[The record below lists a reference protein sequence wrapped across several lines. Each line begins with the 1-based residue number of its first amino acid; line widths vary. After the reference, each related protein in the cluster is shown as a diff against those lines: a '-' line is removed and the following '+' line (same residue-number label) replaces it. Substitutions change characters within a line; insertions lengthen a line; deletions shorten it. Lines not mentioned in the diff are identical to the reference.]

1 MTTRPLNDSTTRPLD
16 HSTKP
21 KETIYLVDG
30 SSYIYRA
37 YHAIRHL
44 SNSKGLPTNAS
55 FGFTRMLLKLFEDR
69 QPSYLAMVFDAKG
82 PTFRHEIYK
91 EYKANRPPMP
101 EDLSIQIPYIKKIVE
116 GFNIP
121 SLELNGYEA
130 DDIIGTIAG
139 KATEKGYKT
148 VIVTGD
154 KDFKQ
159 LISKSASL
167 WDPMK
172 DRSITYEGFKEELSI
187 EPEQW
192 IDILGLA
199 GDSSDNIPGVPGI
212 GAKTAVK
219 LVKQFGNIA
228 HLLEHIDQVKQ
239 KRLRENL
246 IAHVAQAQLSRRLVA
261 IDINVPL
268 SYNFQDF
275 RVVPPD
281 REKLGVLF
289 RKLEFRQLQKDFSP
303 EQDLSKKSY
312 RTIFSDSELRA
323 LIEDLKKA
331 GTFTFDLETT
341 STDPMTAEIVGLS
354 FSCRSHEAAYIPCAH
369 SYPDVPAQLE
379 LGNVLRSLK
388 PLLEDPACLKVG
400 QNIKYDTTILKRYGI
415 AVGGIMFDTMIASY
429 LLNPSIRAHN
439 LEAIARDYLNHKMI
453 TYKEVTG
460 RGRGTRPPRLARM
473 AGVALRFDEV
483 PIESASTYSCEDAD
497 ITLMAS
503 QVLGPKL
510 KEKGFESLFNDVEMP
525 LVPVLIDMEMTGIRV
540 DSDRLIELSKDFE
553 QQLHL
558 LEDQIFSVAGESF
571 NINSH
576 QQLGKILFEKLNLP
590 YQKKTKKKTGYST
603 DLEVLTTLS
612 NQHELPGLVLRY
624 RSLSKLKS
632 TYTDA
637 LLGLVHPDTGRIHTS
652 YNQTVT
658 ATGRLSSSDPNL
670 QNIPIRTEEG
680 RKIRESFI
688 PRQGWRLLS
697 ADYSQIELRILA
709 HYSEDPVLVKAFE
722 EDEDIHARTASEVFQ
737 LFPEF
742 ITPDMRRQAKVINF
756 GIIYGMSPFRLSKE
770 LGISTGTA
778 KKYIENYFVQYK
790 GVKEYIDR
798 TIETAREKGKV
809 TTLLNRHRYL
819 PDIRSK
825 NRTARE
831 AAERTAINTPI
842 QGTAADLIKVAMIRL
857 HDAIQSEG
865 LKAKM
870 VLQVHDELVF
880 EVPPEEVSRL
890 KDLVKRIMEGVHPL
904 KVPIKVDI
912 NAGKNWAEAH

>member
-1 MTTRPLNDSTTRPLD
+1 MLVKNDSD
-16 HSTKP
+16 MK
-21 KETIYLVDG
+21 KEDAIYLVDG

-55 FGFTRMLLKLFEDR
+55 FGFVRMLLKLLEDR

-101 EDLSIQIPYIKKIVE
+101 EDLSVQVPYIKKIVE

-130 DDIIGTIAG
+130 DDIIGTIAV
-139 KATEKGYKT
+139 KATEKGYKA

-159 LISKSASL
+159 IISKSASL

-192 IDILGLA
+192 IDVLGLA

-212 GAKTAVK
+212 GAKTAIK
-219 LVKQFGNIA
+219 LVKEFGNID

-239 KRLRENL
+239 KKLRDNL
-246 IAHVAQAQLSRRLVA
+246 MAHIAQAQLSRKLVA

-268 SYNFQDF
+268 PFNFQDF
-275 RVVPPD
+275 TVVPPD

-289 RKLEFRQLQKDFSP
+289 RDLEFRQLQKDFAP
-303 EQDLSKKSY
+303 QQDLSKKSY
-312 RTIFSDSELRA
+312 QTVFSDSELRS

-331 GTFTFDLETT
+331 GTFALDLETT
-341 STDPMTAEIVGLS
+341 STDPMRAEIVGLS
-354 FSCRSHEAAYIPCAH
+354 FSCRPHEAAYIPCAH
-369 SYPDVPAQLE
+369 SYPDAPAQLE
-379 LGNVLRSLK
+379 IDHVLSALR
-388 PLLEDPACLKVG
+388 PLLEDPNYLKVG
-400 QNIKYDTTILKRYGI
+400 QNIKYDTIILKRYGI
-415 AVGGIMFDTMIASY
+415 AVKGIMFDTMVASY
-429 LLNPSIRAHN
+429 LLNPSLRAHN
-439 LEAIARDYLNHKMI
+439 LDAIARDYLNHKMI
-453 TYKEVTG
+453 TYAEVTG
-460 RGRGTRPPRLARM
+460 GGKR
-473 AGVALRFDEV
+473 ALRFDQV

-503 QVLGPKL
+503 RVLGPKL
-510 KEKGFESLFNDVEMP
+510 KEKGFESLFHDVEMP
-525 LVPVLIDMEMTGIRV
+525 LIPVLLDMEMTGIQV
-540 DSDRLIELSKDFE
+540 DTDRLIELSKDFE

-558 LEDQIFSVAGESF
+558 LEDQIFSMAGESF
-571 NINSH
+571 NISSH

-590 YQKKTKKKTGYST
+590 CQKKTKKKTGYST
-603 DLEVLTTLS
+603 DLEVLTSLS
-612 NQHELPGLVLRY
+612 NQHELPALVLRY
-624 RSLSKLKS
+624 RSLAKLKS

-688 PRQGWRLLS
+688 PRQGWRIIS

-709 HYSEDPVLVKAFE
+709 HYSGDPILIQAFE
-722 EDEDIHARTASEVFQ
+722 EDEDIHTRTASEVFQ

-742 ITPDMRRQAKVINF
+742 VTPDMRRQAKVINF

-798 TIETAREKGKV
+798 TIDTARKEGKV

-825 NRTARE
+825 NRIARE

-857 HDAIQSEG
+857 HDAIQDEG

-880 EVPPEEVSRL
+880 EVPQEEVSRL
-890 KDLVKRIMEGVHPL
+890 KGLVKRMMEGVHPL

-912 NAGKNWAEAH
+912 NTGKNWAEAH

>member
-1 MTTRPLNDSTTRPLD
+1 MLVKNESDM
-16 HSTKP
+16 K
-21 KETIYLVDG
+21 KEETIYLVDG
-30 SSYIYRA
+30 SAYIYRA

-55 FGFTRMLLKLFEDR
+55 FGFVRMLLKLLEDR

-101 EDLSIQIPYIKKIVE
+101 EDLSVQIPYIKKIVE

-130 DDIIGTIAG
+130 DDIIGTLAG

-148 VIVTGD
+148 VLVTGD

-172 DRSITYEGFKEELSI
+172 DRSIIYEDFKEELSI

-192 IDILGLA
+192 IDVLGLA
-199 GDSSDNIPGVPGI
+199 GDPSDNIPGVPGI
-212 GAKTAVK
+212 GAKTAIK
-219 LVKQFGNIA
+219 LVKEFGNID

-239 KRLRENL
+239 KKLRENL
-246 IAHVAQAQLSRRLVA
+246 IAHVDQARLSRRLAA

-281 REKLGVLF
+281 REKLGLLF
-289 RKLEFRQLQKDFSP
+289 RDLEFRQLQKDFAP
-303 EQDLSKKSY
+303 QQDLSKKAY
-312 RTIFSDSELRA
+312 RTIFSVEELRS

-331 GTFTFDLETT
+331 GTFAFDLETT
-341 STDPMTAEIVGLS
+341 STDPMMAKIVGLS
-354 FSCRSHEAAYIPCAH
+354 FSCRSHEAAYIPCTH

-379 LGNVLRSLK
+379 IDHVLSALR
-388 PLLEDPACLKVG
+388 PLLEDPNYLKVG
-400 QNIKYDTTILKRYGI
+400 QNIKYDTIILKRYGI
-415 AVGGIMFDTMIASY
+415 AVNGITFDTMIASY
-429 LLNPSIRAHN
+429 LLNPSLRAHN
-439 LEAIARDYLNHKMI
+439 LDAIARDYLNHKMI
-453 TYKEVTG
+453 TYAEVTG
-460 RGRGTRPPRLARM
+460 RGKS
-473 AGVALRFDEV
+473 ALRFDEV

-503 QVLGPKL
+503 RVLGPKL
-510 KEKGFESLFNDVEMP
+510 KEKGFESLFHDVEMP
-525 LVPVLIDMEMTGIRV
+525 LVPVLLDMEMTGIRV

-558 LEDQIFSVAGESF
+558 LEDQIFSMAGESF

-590 YQKKTKKKTGYST
+590 CQKKTKKKTGYST

-624 RSLSKLKS
+624 RSLAKLKS

-637 LLGLVHPDTGRIHTS
+637 LLSLVHPDTGRIHTS

-709 HYSEDPVLVKAFE
+709 HYSDDPILIQAFE

-778 KKYIENYFVQYK
+778 KKYIDNYFVQYR

-870 VLQVHDELVF
+870 LLQVHDELVF
-880 EVPPEEVSRL
+880 EAPPEEVSRL

-904 KVPIKVDI
+904 KAPIKVDI

>member
-1 MTTRPLNDSTTRPLD
+1 M
-16 HSTKP
+16 K
-21 KETIYLVDG
+21 KETIYLLDG

-44 SNSKGLPTNAS
+44 SNSKGLPTSAS
-55 FGFTRMLLKLFEDR
+55 FGFTRMFLKLLEDR
-69 QPSYLAMVFDAKG
+69 QPSYLAVIFDAKG
-82 PTFRHEIYK
+82 PTFRHAIYK

-101 EDLSIQIPYIKKIVE
+101 EDLSVQIPYIKKIVE
-116 GFNIP
+116 GFNIT
-121 SLELNGYEA
+121 SLEFNSYEA
-130 DDIIGTIAG
+130 DDVIGTIAE

-172 DRSITYEGFKEELSI
+172 DRSVDYESFKEEHAI

-192 IDILGLA
+192 IDVLGLS
-199 GDSSDNIPGVPGI
+199 GDASDNIPGVPGI
-212 GAKTAVK
+212 GAKTAIK
-219 LVKQFGNIA
+219 LIREFGTLER
-228 HLLEHIDQVKQ
+228 LLEHLDQIKQ
-239 KRLRENL
+239 KKMCENL
-246 IAHVAQAQLSRRLVA
+246 AAHADQARLSRKLVA

-268 SYNFQDF
+268 SFDLQGF

-281 REKLGVLF
+281 RQKLGTLF
-289 RKLEFRQLQKDFSP
+289 RELEFRQLQSRFGGTP
-303 EQDLSKKSY
+303 QQDLSKKSY
-312 RTIFSDSELRA
+312 RTIFSVAELKT

-331 GTFTFDLETT
+331 GTFALDLETT
-341 STDPMTAEIVGLS
+341 STDPMRAEIVGLS

-379 LGNVLRSLK
+379 LDRVLSLLK
-388 PLLEDPACLKVG
+388 PILEDPHYPKVG
-400 QNIKYDTTILKRYGI
+400 QNIKYDAIILKRYGI
-415 AVGGIMFDTMIASY
+415 AVKGIMFDTMIASY
-429 LLNPSIRAHN
+429 LLNPSVRVHSLAV
-439 LEAIARDYLNHKMI
+439 IARDYLNHKMI
-453 TYKEVTG
+453 TYEEVTG
-460 RGRGTRPPRLARM
+460 RGKSAF
-473 AGVALRFDEV
+473 RFDQV

-497 ITLMAS
+497 TTRMAY
-503 QVLGPKL
+503 QVLGPAL
-510 KEKGFESLFNDVEMP
+510 KQKGFESLFNDVEMP

-540 DSDRLIELSKDFE
+540 DADRLIALSKDFE

-558 LEDQIFSVAGESF
+558 LEDQIFSIAGETF

-590 YQKKTKKKTGYST
+590 YQKKTKKKTAYST

-612 NQHELPGLVLRY
+612 EEHELPGLVLRY
-624 RSLSKLKS
+624 RSLAKLKS

-637 LLGLVHPDTGRIHTS
+637 LLDLIHPDTGRIHTS
-652 YNQTVT
+652 YNQTMT
-658 ATGRLSSSDPNL
+658 ATGRLSSSAPNL

-688 PRQGWRLLS
+688 PRQGWKILS

-709 HYSEDPVLVKAFE
+709 HYSDDLLLIKAFQE
-722 EDEDIHARTASEVFQ
+722 GEDIHTRTASEVFQ
-737 LFPEF
+737 LFPEL

-770 LGISTGTA
+770 LGISTTTA
-778 KKYIENYFVQYK
+778 KKYIDNYFRQYN

-798 TIETAREKGKV
+798 AVEKAHEEGKV

-857 HDAIQSEG
+857 HDAIRNQG
-865 LKAKM
+865 LQTKM
-870 VLQVHDELVF
+870 ILQVHDELVF
-880 EVPPEEVSRL
+880 EVPPEEITRL
-890 KDLVKRIMEGVHPL
+890 KPLVRGIMEGAYPL
-904 KVPIKVDI
+904 KVPIEVDI
-912 NAGKNWAEAH
+912 NTGDNWAEAH

>member
-1 MTTRPLNDSTTRPLD
+1 M
-16 HSTKP
+16 K
-21 KETIYLVDG
+21 KEETIYLVDG

-55 FGFTRMLLKLFEDR
+55 FGFVRMLLKLLEDR
-69 QPSYLAMVFDAKG
+69 QPSYLAMIFDAKG

-101 EDLSIQIPYIKKIVE
+101 EDLSVQIPYIKKIVG

-130 DDIIGTIAG
+130 DDIIGTLAG

-159 LISKSASL
+159 ILSKSASL

-192 IDILGLA
+192 IDVLGLA

-219 LVKQFGNIA
+219 LVKEFGNID

-239 KRLRENL
+239 KKIREKL
-246 IAHVAQAQLSRRLVA
+246 MAHIGQARLSRKLAA

-268 SYNFQDF
+268 PFNFQDF
-275 RVVPPD
+275 RVVLPD
-281 REKLGVLF
+281 REKLGLLF
-289 RKLEFRQLQKDFSP
+289 RDLEFRQLQKDFAP
-303 EQDLSKKSY
+303 QQDLSKKSY
-312 RTIFSDSELRA
+312 RTIFSDEELRS

-331 GTFTFDLETT
+331 GTFAFDLETT
-341 STDPMTAEIVGLS
+341 SIDPMEAEIVGLS
-354 FSCRSHEAAYIPCAH
+354 FSCRPHEAAYIPCAH
-369 SYPDVPAQLE
+369 SYPDAPAQLD
-379 LGNVLRSLK
+379 LNHVLK
-388 PLLEDPACLKVG
+388 PLKSLLEDPNYLKVG
-400 QNIKYDTTILKRYGI
+400 QNIKYDTIILKRYGI
-415 AVGGIMFDTMIASY
+415 AVKGIAFDTMIASY
-429 LLNPSIRAHN
+429 LLNPSLRAHN
-439 LEAIARDYLNHKMI
+439 LDAIARDYLNHKMI

-460 RGRGTRPPRLARM
+460 HGRG
-473 AGVALRFDEV
+473 ALRFDEV

-503 QVLGPKL
+503 RVLGPKL
-510 KEKGFESLFNDVEMP
+510 KEKGFESLFSDVEMP

-558 LEDQIFSVAGESF
+558 LEDQIFSMAGESF
-571 NINSH
+571 NISSH

-590 YQKKTKKKTGYST
+590 CQKKTKKKTGYST

-612 NQHELPGLVLRY
+612 EQHELPGLVLRY
-624 RSLSKLKS
+624 RSLAKLKS

-709 HYSEDPVLVKAFE
+709 HYSGDPILIQAFE

-742 ITPDMRRQAKVINF
+742 VTPDMRRQAKVINF
-756 GIIYGMSPFRLSKE
+756 GIIYGMSPFRLSKG
-770 LGISTGTA
+770 LGISVGTA

-790 GVKEYIDR
+790 GVKEYIDH
-798 TIETAREKGKV
+798 TIDTARKEGKV

-825 NRTARE
+825 NRIARE

-865 LKAKM
+865 LKARM
-870 VLQVHDELVF
+870 LLQVHDELVF
-880 EVPPEEVSRL
+880 EAPPEEVSRL

-912 NAGKNWAEAH
+912 NAGENWAEAH

>member
-1 MTTRPLNDSTTRPLD
+1 VLVKNESDM
-16 HSTKP
+16 K
-21 KETIYLVDG
+21 KEETIYLVDG

-55 FGFTRMLLKLFEDR
+55 FGFVRMLLKLLEDR
-69 QPSYLAMVFDAKG
+69 QPSYLAMIFDAKG

-101 EDLSIQIPYIKKIVE
+101 EDLSVQIPYIKKIVG

-130 DDIIGTIAG
+130 DDIIGTLAG

-159 LISKSASL
+159 ILSKSASL

-192 IDILGLA
+192 IDVLGLA

-219 LVKQFGNIA
+219 LVKEFGNID

-239 KRLRENL
+239 KKIREKL
-246 IAHVAQAQLSRRLVA
+246 MAHIGQARLSRKLAA

-268 SYNFQDF
+268 PFNFQDF
-275 RVVPPD
+275 RVVLPD
-281 REKLGVLF
+281 REKLGLLF
-289 RKLEFRQLQKDFSP
+289 RDLEFRQLQKDFAP
-303 EQDLSKKSY
+303 QQDLSKKSY
-312 RTIFSDSELRA
+312 RTIFSDEELRS

-331 GTFTFDLETT
+331 GTFAFDLETT
-341 STDPMTAEIVGLS
+341 SIDPMEAEIVGLS
-354 FSCRSHEAAYIPCAH
+354 FSCRPHEAAYIPCAH
-369 SYPDVPAQLE
+369 SYPDAPAQLD
-379 LGNVLRSLK
+379 LNHVLK
-388 PLLEDPACLKVG
+388 PLKSLLEDPNYLKVG
-400 QNIKYDTTILKRYGI
+400 QNIKYDTIILKRYGI
-415 AVGGIMFDTMIASY
+415 AVKGIAFDTMIASY
-429 LLNPSIRAHN
+429 LLNPSLRAHN
-439 LEAIARDYLNHKMI
+439 LDAIARDYLNHKMI

-460 RGRGTRPPRLARM
+460 HGRG
-473 AGVALRFDEV
+473 ALRFDEV

-503 QVLGPKL
+503 RVLGPKL
-510 KEKGFESLFNDVEMP
+510 KEKGFESLFSDVEMP

-558 LEDQIFSVAGESF
+558 LEDQIFSMAGESF
-571 NINSH
+571 NISSH

-590 YQKKTKKKTGYST
+590 CQKKTKKKTGYST

-612 NQHELPGLVLRY
+612 EQHELPGLVLRY
-624 RSLSKLKS
+624 RSLAKLKS

-709 HYSEDPVLVKAFE
+709 HYSGDPILIQAFE

-742 ITPDMRRQAKVINF
+742 VTPDMRRQAKVINF
-756 GIIYGMSPFRLSKE
+756 GIIYGMSPFRLSKG
-770 LGISTGTA
+770 LGISVGTA

-790 GVKEYIDR
+790 GVKEYIDH
-798 TIETAREKGKV
+798 TIDTARKEGKV

-825 NRTARE
+825 NRIARE

-865 LKAKM
+865 LKARM
-870 VLQVHDELVF
+870 LLQVHDELVF
-880 EVPPEEVSRL
+880 EAPPEEVSRL

-912 NAGKNWAEAH
+912 NAGENWAEAH